1 MKRFLIVGSIAMVLA
16 WAGLAAAITYKGDLE
31 ADESVM
37 FSEQATPPSNPPSGK
52 RKLYFQTDGN
62 LMALDSFGIQ
72 NPVISG
78 EWKNVVINGDFRLWQ
93 RGTSFANPNGGY
105 GPDRWKLFGGVG
117 NTTVY
122 SRQIFTLGQTDVP
135 GEPQYFLSMEKAGG
149 NGAPPELRHLIE
161 SVRTFAG
168 QTVTLTYYAKADSAR
183 GFNARLDQIFGNG
196 GTPSGPRFGATLT
209 CNLTTAWQKCTA
221 TWTLGGLSG
230 KTLGTNGDDHLQIA
244 FGWPSNA
251 DGVIDIAR
259 VQLEAGSIGTAFEKR
274 APDVERQLAERYYRL
289 FGFGMTGGWHGAG
302 EVTLGLKLVPPMR
315 AACTLALNDTTP
327 VVNEVSV
334 GDKTGSGSAIAASS
348 ISSKGVWVKLNGFS
362 GATAGNPAVAKE
374 DGLFTCD
381 AEL

>member
-1 MKRFLIVGSIAMVLA
+1 MKRFLIVGSVAMVLA
-16 WAGLAAAITYKGDLE
+16 WAGPAGAITYKGDLE

-105 GPDRWKLFGGVG
+105 GPDRWKLYGGVG

-149 NGAPPELRHLIE
+149 NGAPPELHQYIE
-161 SVRTFAG
+161 SVRTLAG
-168 QTVTLTYYAKADSAR
+168 RTATLTYYARADSAR
-183 GFNARLDQIFGNG
+183 NLRVNLRQNFGTG
-196 GTPSGPRFGATLT
+196 GTTSTQVDTTSAT
-209 CNLTTAWQKCTA
+209 CNLTTVWQRCTA
-221 TWTLGGLSG
+221 TYKLESIFGKNLGI
-230 KTLGTNGDDHLQIA
+230 NGDDFLGVRFVWENN
-244 FGWPSNA
+244 FG
-251 DGVIDIAR
+251 GTIDIAQ
-259 VQLEAGSIGTAFEKR
+259 VQLEAGGVGTPFEER
-274 APDVERQLAERYYRL
+274 APSVELGLAERYYRR
-289 FGFGMTGGWHGAG
+289 FGLGMTGGWHSPT
-302 EVTLGLKLVPPMR
+302 EVTLGTVLKPPMR
-315 AACTLALNDTTP
+315 APCTLILKDSTP
-327 VVNEVSV
+327 VLEEVSV
-334 GDKTGSGSAIAASS
+334 GDKTGSSSVITASS
-348 ISSKGVWVKLNGFS
+348 VTTQGVWLRLNGFT
-362 GATAGNPAVAKE
+362 GANAGNPAVVKE
-374 DGLFTCD
+374 DELFACD